1 MIVEHLHGLGRH
13 LVQARGIARRYAIV
27 NGFDGALTMLGLLSG
42 FLLSEDVTPQIVIG
56 ACVGAAVALGVSGV
70 TSAYLSEA
78 AERRRALAELEAA
91 MVTDLGDSDPGRA
104 ARLLPWIVALVN
116 GGSPVLLS
124 CIIISP
130 LWLAEAGIALPFD
143 ALSIAISVALACI
156 FSLGLFL
163 GQIAGSSWLLNGV
176 KALLVA
182 LLTMLIIHLL

>member
-42 FLLSEDVTPQIVIG
+42 FMLSENVAPQIVIG

-156 FSLGLFL
+156 FALGLFL